1 METCDVI
8 IVGGGPAGSSCAW
21 KLRDAGLEV
30 VVVDRAS
37 FPRDKVCAGWI
48 TPAVVEELQ
57 LDLADY
63 RRDRILQPITG
74 FVTGLIGGG
83 ELTTDFD
90 QPVSYGIR
98 RCEFDDYL
106 LRRCGATLCL
116 NEPLS
121 SLRREGRA
129 WILNERLQAPVL
141 IGAGGHFCPVARRFV
156 PAAKENE
163 DSVVAA
169 QEIEFEMT
177 ESQREQCSVSGNRP
191 ELFFC
196 PDLRGYGWV
205 FRKGDF
211 LNVGLGREHEN
222 HLSSHR
228 AAFVEFLQAGG
239 KIPRD
244 IPQHFHGHAYRLRGA
259 PQQAHEPGV
268 LLIGDSAGLADRQSG
283 EGIRP
288 AIESGLLAASA
299 ILECRS
305 ATEADLSEVFQ
316 QKLQTRLSNQSSS
329 AISAWIP
336 SALRLSAARW
346 LLSTHWFTRRV
357 LLSRWFLHTEQPPL
371 VV

>member
-8 IVGGGPAGSSCAW
+8 IVGGGPAGSACAW
-21 KLRDAGLEV
+21 KLRDAGLDV

-48 TPAVVEELQ
+48 TPAVVAELQ
-57 LDLADY
+57 LDLSDY

-74 FVTGLIGGG
+74 FVTGLIGNG
-83 ELTTDFD
+83 EMITDFD

-106 LRRCGATLCL
+106 LRRCGARLCL
-116 NEPLS
+116 NEPLG
-121 SLRREGRA
+121 SLRREGTA

-141 IGAGGHFCPVARRFV
+141 IGAGGHFCPVARQFV
-156 PAAKENE
+156 HPANENHG
-163 DSVVAA
+163 SVVAA
-169 QEIEFEMT
+169 QEIEFAMT
-177 ESQREQCSVSGNRP
+177 ESQSGECTVSGTRP

-211 LNVGLGREHEN
+211 LNVGMGREHEN
-222 HLSSHR
+222 HLSAHR
-228 AAFVEFLQAGG
+228 AAFVEFLQQRG

-244 IPQHFHGHAYRLRGA
+244 IPQHFHGHAYRLRGT

-299 ILECRS
+299 IWECRS
-305 ATEADLSEVFQ
+305 DPKADLGEVFQ
-316 QKLQTRLSNQSSS
+316 KKLRTRLSGSSS
-329 AISAWIP
+329 TSIRSWIP
-336 SALRLSAARW
+336 SALRLRAARW
-346 LLSTHWFTRRV
+346 LLSTRWFTRRV
-357 LLSRWFLHTEQPPL
+357 LLHRWFLHSEQPPL